1 MSFPNTISGIYG
13 WEKQTTSDQ
22 RNKLGTEMHFVDGRK
37 YRYVENAAVAI
48 EEGMVVASAAP
59 AGHHDEDLAVATTA
73 AGSTTVAVTLDS
85 GTVAAKNLYAEG
97 YVFFNLPTL
106 STAGTR
112 AFYKIKSHEYV
123 ASAGVLTANL
133 EEPDGLVKAV
143 TNSTETAGLIK
154 NPYKDIVVAPGAV
167 LGRFIGLA
175 PCQIAASYFGWVQ
188 VAGMAV
194 AAIDGTIAIGTLVG
208 ASSTHAGSL
217 QAVAADTT
225 PALARIHGIAGVND
239 EYHTVMLM
247 NLY

>member
-37 YRYVENAAVAI
+37 YRYVENGAVAI
-48 EEGMVVASAAP
+48 EEGMVVASEAP
-59 AGHHDEDLAVATTA
+59 AANHDDDRPVATTA
-73 AGSTTVAVTLDS
+73 AGSTTIAVTL
-85 GTVAAKNLYAEG
+85 GATVAAKNLYAEG

-143 TNSTETAGLIK
+143 TNGTETAGLIK

-194 AAIDGTIAIGTLVG
+194 AAIDGTPAIGTLVG

-217 QAVAADTT
+217 LTVAGDTT

>member
-59 AGHHDEDLAVATTA
+59 EANHDDDRPVATTA
-73 AGSTTVAVTLDS
+73 AGSTTVAVTLG
-85 GTVAAKNLYAEG
+85 GTIAAKNLYAEG
-97 YVFFNLPTL
+97 YVFFNKPTL

-133 EEPDGLVKAV
+133 EEPDGLVIAV
-143 TNSTETAGLIK
+143 TNGTETAGFIK
-154 NPYKDIVVAPGAV
+154 SPYKDIVVAPGAV